1 MIPNLIK
8 QMQQQEQQQLNTP
21 SLQTQPQQQQQQ
33 QQQIQYNNNK
43 LNEININNQKSQT
56 NDKSQ
61 LQVLLIETIKKKN
74 DLLNQLQEISKQVS
88 VLFLH
93 SLFSTFLP
101 SFYFKY

>member
-8 QMQQQEQQQLNTP
+8 QMQQQEQQQQQLNTP
-21 SLQTQPQQQQQQ
+21 SLQTQPQIQ

-74 DLLNQLQEISKQVS
+74 DLINQLQEISKQVS
-88 VLFLH
+88 FHLYFTA
-93 SLFSTFLP
+93 SFSIFLP